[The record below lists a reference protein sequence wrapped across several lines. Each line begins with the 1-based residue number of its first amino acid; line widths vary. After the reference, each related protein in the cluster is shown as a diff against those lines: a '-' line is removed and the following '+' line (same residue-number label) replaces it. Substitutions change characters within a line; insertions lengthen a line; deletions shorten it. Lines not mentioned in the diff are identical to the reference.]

1 MSFLSHT
8 SKFMTSCLSKNT
20 LNNTIP
26 TSTAAITSIF
36 STQQQQQQ
44 VRFRSNRSR
53 RGLYDGKDVRFG
65 NRVSFSEK
73 KTRRKFRPNV
83 FIKRVYSETLD
94 KMMRF
99 HLTAS
104 TLRSIDR
111 MGGLDN
117 YLLKSKH
124 IKDDVGEGGRAKR
137 RILEKLEKR
146 KLYEQRVAEK
156 EATAAAAAASIAATE
171 SS

>member
-20 LNNTIP
+20 LNNIIP

-36 STQQQQQQ
+36 STQQQKQQQ

-73 KTRRKFRPNV
+73 KTRRKFKPNV

-94 KMMRF
+94 KMVRF

-146 KLYEQRVAEK
+146 KLYEQRVAE
-156 EATAAAAAASIAATE
+156 EEAAAAAASIAATE